1 MQKESFLNFI
11 NGFAAVVQNEIVKLA
26 DKNMSNEDK
35 KKQLDVKMFEYV
47 QKVLTTQKLNIF
59 VKLLIKKLI
68 VPCLDDVTQLIYD
81 LLKAKIKGV
90 TPEDK
95 KEDNSGNDKKDDNAS
110 QAQDNSN
117 KKNNSNKNS

>member
-11 NGFAAVVQNEIVKLA
+11 NGFTAVAQNEIAELA
-26 DKNMSNEDK
+26 STKKNNENK
-35 KKQLDVKMFEYV
+35 KKQLDLTMFEYI

-68 VPCLDDVTQLIYD
+68 VPCLNDVTQLIYD
-81 LLKAKIKGV
+81 LLKTKIKGV
-90 TPEDK
+90 TPEDE
-95 KEDNSGNDKKDDNAS
+95 KEDDSGDNEKDDAS

-117 KKNNSNKNS
+117 KKNNSNKNN

>member
-11 NGFAAVVQNEIVKLA
+11 NGFTAVAQNEIAELA
-26 DKNMSNEDK
+26 STKKNNENK
-35 KKQLDVKMFEYV
+35 KKQLDLTMFKYV

-81 LLKAKIKGV
+81 LLKTKIKGV
-90 TPEDK
+90 TPEDE
-95 KEDNSGNDKKDDNAS
+95 KEDDSGDNEKDDAS
-110 QAQDNSN
+110 QAQDNSK

>member
-1 MQKESFLNFI
+1 
-11 NGFAAVVQNEIVKLA
+11 
-26 DKNMSNEDK
+26 
-35 KKQLDVKMFEYV
+35 MFKYV

-81 LLKAKIKGV
+81 LLKTKIKGV
-90 TPEDK
+90 TPEDE
-95 KEDNSGNDKKDDNAS
+95 KEDDSGDNEKDDAS